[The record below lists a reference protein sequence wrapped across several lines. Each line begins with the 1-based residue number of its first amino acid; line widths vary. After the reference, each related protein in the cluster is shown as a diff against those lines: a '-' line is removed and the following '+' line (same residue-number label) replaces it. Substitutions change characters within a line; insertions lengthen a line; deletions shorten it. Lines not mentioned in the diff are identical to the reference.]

1 MDEIDKLLAGIGEPP
16 PVPKTTPP
24 IAPTKP
30 LVTTSI
36 DDLLGNLD
44 ESVKRNVRQ
53 HLSQNLSQNLAH
65 QPALTPTNP
74 PPMDD
79 LLTQVKTEQHEKAQ
93 AELLRQQ
100 EFEREQKRQEKLKQ
114 QRLEQVKAQRRQE
127 LRQAAEQWLKKLKP
141 KSEEGRWFEEFA
153 CNYDSRLEAAID
165 YLEALE
171 DVDDML
177 PRR

>member
-1 MDEIDKLLAGIGEPP
+1 MDEIDKLLAGIGEPL
-16 PVPKTTPP
+16 PVRKSTPP
-24 IAPTKP
+24 IEPTKP
-30 LVTTSI
+30 LVTAAI
-36 DDLLGNLD
+36 DDLLA
-44 ESVKRNVRQ
+44 Q
-53 HLSQNLSQNLAH
+53 
-65 QPALTPTNP
+65 QPSLTPPNP

-79 LLTQVKTEQHEKAQ
+79 LLTQVKAEQDEKAQ

-100 EFEREQKRQEKLKQ
+100 EIEREQKQQERLKQ
-114 QRLEQVKAQRRQE
+114 QRLEQLKAQRRQE
-127 LRQAAEQWLKKLKP
+127 SRQAAEQWLKKLKP

-153 CNYDSRLEAAID
+153 CNYESRLEAAID